1 MILETVFT
9 EGLAHISYLV
19 GCDAAGIA
27 AVIDPRRDVD
37 IYLKIAQRAGVRIT
51 HILETHIHADFV
63 SGSRELSART
73 GAEICVGRA
82 DNYGFEH
89 RALDDG
95 DIISLGAIQLRAM
108 HTPGHTPEH
117 ISYLAA
123 NRCSLDRPWAIFTG
137 DTLFVGEVGRPD
149 LLGRGKAIELAG
161 RLHDSLF
168 KKMLALPD
176 DVIIY
181 PGHGEGSPCGGN
193 IGDRR
198 TSTIGYER
206 RNNPRLQI
214 LDEGEFTEKLLAS
227 MPPAPTY
234 YPRMKRINA
243 EGPAILGNL
252 PEPPLLSPAEFHAA
266 MEKPNTQV
274 IDTRSI
280 LGFGG
285 GHIKGALSI
294 ELRDEF
300 PIWAGW
306 MVDPENTTL
315 LVLRDRSHLD
325 PVVAHLVRIGCENI
339 GGYLRDMRS
348 WQESGLPLQHLRPI
362 FVHELKE
369 KLDRGEQIQL
379 LDVRRRDEFEKGH
392 LKGAKHMF
400 VPEIPARIAEIDQEV
415 PIVAY
420 CGTGFRSSIAA
431 SLLQKLG
438 FENVRNVPGSFKAWR
453 AAGFEAA
460 P

>member
-9 EGLAHISYLV
+9 EGLAQISYLV
-19 GCDAAGIA
+19 GCDSAGVA
-27 AVIDPRRDVD
+27 AVIDPRRDADV
-37 IYLKIAQRAGVRIT
+37 YLSIAQRVGVRIT

-63 SGSRELSART
+63 SGSRELAART

-89 RALDDG
+89 RPLEDG
-95 DIISLGAIQLRAM
+95 DTIPLGAIRLVAM

-117 ISYLAA
+117 MSFVASSQ
-123 NRCSLDRPWAIFTG
+123 CSMDRPWAVFTG

-149 LLGRGKAIELAG
+149 LLGRGKAVELAG
-161 RLHDSLF
+161 RLHHSLF
-168 KKMLALPD
+168 MKLMALPD

-206 RNNPRLQI
+206 RNNARLLI
-214 LDEGEFTEKLLAS
+214 KDEDEFTEKLLAS

-234 YPRMKRINA
+234 YPRMKKVNA
-243 EGPAILGNL
+243 EGPKVLGTL
-252 PEPPLLSPAEFHAA
+252 PEPPLLSPHEFAEAICHPDARI
-266 MEKPNTQV
+266 

-285 GHIKGALSI
+285 GHIKDAISI
-294 ELRDEF
+294 ELREEF

-306 MVDPENTTL
+306 LVDPEKTTL

-325 PVVAHLVRIGCENI
+325 LVVRHLVRIGCEKI

-348 WQESGLPLQHLRPI
+348 WQESGLPLEHLRPMY
-362 FVHELKE
+362 VQELKE
-369 KLDRGEQIQL
+369 ALEGGEQIQL
-379 LDVRRRDEFEKGH
+379 VDVRRRDEFSKGH
-392 LKGAKHMF
+392 LPGAMHMF
-400 VPEIPARIAEIDQEV
+400 VPEIPLRMPDLNPEL
-415 PIVAY
+415 PIVTY

-431 SLLQKLG
+431 SILQRLG
-438 FENVRNVPGSFKAWR
+438 CKDVRNVPGSFLAWR
-453 AAGFEAA
+453 AAGYEVVA
-460 P
+460 